1 MKNHPLLQ
9 VTMDNLL
16 YVYQQFMRYAQN
28 KNMFLAPNAVSTT
41 TLTNPTSKKVQIEE
55 EQDSIRI
62 KAYEDQLLDTGYV

>member
-55 EQDSIRI
+55 E
-62 KAYEDQLLDTGYV
+62 